1 MRWHALDAL
10 DDALEAT
17 KGLLLPFSAK
27 RWLTLAVV
35 AFFVSGATSA
45 NPSTGIGVPDLS
57 VSSTTAP
64 VAPADGFPEPIREP
78 IVFNGVFEP
87 FPESP
92 VGDVAPALG
101 GIELLIVLAVVG
113 LVGVLGILFLY
124 LGAVMEFVFVK
135 IAVETD
141 VRIRGF
147 FGESTGKG
155 FSLFVF
161 RIAIGLV
168 VLGTVL
174 ASVVL
179 TVLTGGLFAIVLL
192 LASPLFVLFAVGLWI
207 LLRFTTDFV
216 VPVMIAA
223 DVGLIEGWRRL
234 WPELQTEWKQY
245 GAYAVARF
253 LLGIVAGIVLAVGI
267 AAVVV
272 ALLIPF
278 GIVGLAGGAL
288 LAAIGTELALMVFL
302 AGLAIL
308 FALSIV
314 AATLVFL
321 QVPVQTYLRYYALF
335 VLGGISPSY
344 DLVADLRPSASDS

>member
-1 MRWHALDAL
+1 MVWHALDAL

-17 KGLLLPFSAK
+17 RGLLLPFSAK
-27 RWLTLAVV
+27 RWLTLALV

-57 VSSTTAP
+57 ISSTTTP
-64 VAPADGFPEPIREP
+64 VAPGDGFREPIREP
-78 IVFNGVFEP
+78 IVVNGVFEP
-87 FPESP
+87 FPEP
-92 VGDVAPALG
+92 PIGDVVPALG
-101 GIELLIVLAVVG
+101 GIELLIVLAILG
-113 LVGVLGILFLY
+113 LVGLLGILLLY
-124 LGAVMEFVFVK
+124 LGAVMEFVFVE
-135 IAVETD
+135 IAVEND

-161 RIAIGLV
+161 RLAVGLV
-168 VLGTVL
+168 VLGALL
-174 ASVVL
+174 ASVAL

-192 LASPLFVLFAVGLWI
+192 IASPLFVLFGVGLWI

-234 WPELQTEWKQY
+234 WAELKVEWKQY
-245 GAYAVARF
+245 GAYAVARL
-253 LLGIVAGIVLAVGI
+253 LLGIVAGIVFGIGI

-288 LAAIGTELALMVFL
+288 LSLVGSELALIVFL
-302 AGLAIL
+302 AGLAVL
-308 FALSIV
+308 FALSIAV
-314 AATLVFL
+314 AALVFL
-321 QVPVQTYLRYYALF
+321 QVPIQTYLRYYALF

-344 DLVADLRPSASDS
+344 DLVADLRSSPSNS